1 MKSALSLLMLG
12 VLVAAGCSSVPHGQK
27 RIRAQ
32 VDPQD
37 RPMAIL
43 PFQPTGGETRTEHGL
58 WLAMMATNL
67 LQDEYPNL
75 RIVGPRELNESL
87 SPADMSAALR
97 GEIDPVAVGRAMG
110 VDLVVSGWVVHYS
123 LHRDDLQRTWVGQ
136 IGFRFDVYDVSGGQA
151 DRIARTRD
159 ERFTIPEELGERF
172 DPKYETMGED
182 TFQAALFRH
191 GARKVA
197 EFFYDHVVPANKAE
211 RPTAIVGTRD

>member
-1 MKSALSLLMLG
+1 MKSAFSMLVLG
-12 VLVAAGCSSVPHGQK
+12 VLVTAGCSSAPPGYK

-32 VDPQD
+32 VNPQD

-75 RIVGPRELNESL
+75 RVVGPRELNESL
-87 SPADMSAALR
+87 STSDMSAAMR
-97 GEIDPVAVGRAMG
+97 GEIDPVEVGRTMG

-123 LHRDDLQRTWVGQ
+123 LHRDELQRTWVGQ
-136 IGFRFDVYDVSGGQA
+136 IGFRFDVYDVSGGSA

-159 ERFTIPEELGERF
+159 ERFTIPEELGDKF

-182 TFQAALFRH
+182 RFQATLFRH

-197 EFFYDHVVPANKAE
+197 EFFCDHVVPVRQAE
-211 RPTAIVGTRD
+211 RSTAIVGTRD